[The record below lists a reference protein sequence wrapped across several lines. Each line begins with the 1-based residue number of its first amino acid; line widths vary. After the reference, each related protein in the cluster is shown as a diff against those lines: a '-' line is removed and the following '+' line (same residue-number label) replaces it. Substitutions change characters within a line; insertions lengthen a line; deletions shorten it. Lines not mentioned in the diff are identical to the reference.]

1 MATGKPK
8 RSPEVIEDILIQR
21 IFLVTLTN
29 TDNKQVMYLEKMA
42 VENLREGKSLLLNRD
57 LMDEVLVGKLSGQF
71 SGKSL
76 FQYLTGC
83 YGRAFEEGKKIS
95 NMKDVDLQSSLLNG
109 VIKPAKKLLARY
121 CQIDLCNPDMFP
133 HSEKI
138 SAGSALLQI
147 IFSAVSQNSNA
158 CGNEF
163 LNEFFTETD
172 DYEIMAPIFKDL
184 YDRLKHEISKVN
196 DSPLGN
202 FVPPLKVFR
211 MLVRFPNGGK
221 ALVNHPL
228 WLPKG
233 EAVNGRVIEEES
245 ILGSFFHISHLTDVM
260 ISGQPDFEL
269 LDSSNSSASHL
280 FELSSANLP
289 AIMCNLYDGL
299 EDILLCL
306 LNSKDTRERVLEYM
320 GDVIERN
327 SSRAHMNI
335 DKVTCAS
342 SGMFVNLS
350 VVMLRLSDPI
360 LNCLAKRD
368 KIDARYVSIGT
379 RLNLRRLTTLHAT
392 EEEIGAWADENKY
405 GKSQYGFICECF
417 FMTARVLNLGLLK
430 GISECKSLTKDLSTF
445 KRVLTEVEAQPT
457 TPYSLEEIARLNRL
471 IGLQSNEKS
480 SYEFQLDNNLQQAL
494 SFYRLMI
501 VRLVDS
507 VGGFKMPLPRSC
519 PVEFGCMPEHFVDDA
534 MELLIFSSEVIPKK
548 LDPYLLNDFMNFII
562 MFIASPNYITNPY
575 LRAKMLKLLNCWTIK
590 RNDSAT
596 AGSPYQGHQLALAS
610 PFQGHKLA
618 LGQYL
623 VGSLLKLY
631 VDIEFTQFLEKFF
644 IRNQIT
650 QLLKY
655 VWEEPSHLDAWKK
668 FAKEEEK
675 GVYLNFLNFL
685 INDSIYLQDEGL
697 NKIRK
702 LKEMDKQRKMVKERE
717 DRTDESHSEVEEE
730 PHSESQSDVERDI
743 REYIALAL
751 DNINMLAFT
760 SEQITAPFL
769 LPQMV
774 ERIAN
779 MLNYFLVQLV
789 GPKRNSL
796 SLKNAEKYGFEPRI
810 LLRKII
816 SIYVHIA
823 RDDKENTF
831 AAAICKDGRSYSDK
845 LFTEVAK
852 VRGLGEDG
860 NWMELQEFANLGAKV
875 RLVASEA
882 MDAEAALGE
891 IPDEFL
897 DPIQC
902 TLMTDPVTLPSSNVT
917 VERSVIERH
926 LLSDT
931 KDPFNRSHLTQDML
945 IPDVQLKSRIDEFVR
960 SRIQHTS

>member
-1 MATGKPK
+1 MATGNPK

-21 IFLVTLTN
+21 IFLVTLTS
-29 TDNKQVMYLEKMA
+29 TDNNQVMYLEKMSA
-42 VENLREGKSLLLNRD
+42 EKLREGKSLLLNRD
-57 LMDEVLVGKLSGQF
+57 MMEEALVGKLSGQF
-71 SGKSL
+71 SGESL

-95 NMKDVDLQSSLLNG
+95 NMKDVDLQPSLQNC

-138 SAGSALLQI
+138 SAGSALLPI
-147 IFSAVSQNSNA
+147 IFNAVSENNTA

-163 LNEFFTETD
+163 LNGFFTETD
-172 DYEIMAPIFKDL
+172 DYEIMAPIFKNL
-184 YDRLKHEISKVN
+184 YDSLNHEISKVN

-202 FVPPLKVFR
+202 FVQPLKALR
-211 MLVRFPNGGK
+211 MLVGFPNGGK

-233 EAVNGRVIEEES
+233 EDVNGRVIEKES
-245 ILGSFFHISHLTDVM
+245 ILGSFFHISA
-260 ISGQPDFEL
+260 L
-269 LDSSNSSASHL
+269 LDLTSTADDI
-280 FELSSANLP
+280 NLLLCP
-289 AIMCNLYDGL
+289 MTLPMNALYDGL
-299 EDILLCL
+299 LEVLLYLLKSNEDV
-306 LNSKDTRERVLEYM
+306 RECVM
-320 GDVIERN
+320 GYIGNVIEKN
-327 SSRAHMNI
+327 SSRAHMHV
-335 DKVTCAS
+335 DMATSAS
-342 SGMFVNLS
+342 SGMFFNLS
-350 VVMLRLSDPI
+350 AVMLRLCMPFLKEI
-360 LNCLAKRD
+360 TKRD
-368 KIDARYVSIGT
+368 KIDAKYVSNST
-379 RLNLRRLTTLHAT
+379 RLDFRALTALHASP
-392 EEEIGAWADENKY
+392 EESGAWADENKLKS
-405 GKSQYGFICECF
+405 GNSQYSFICECF

-430 GISECKSLTKDLSTF
+430 LISQYRDLEKQVSDSINELSLMKEQPPSKYF
-445 KRVLTEVEAQPT
+445 K
-457 TPYSLEEIARLNRL
+457 EEIARLSKL
-471 IGLQSNEKS
+471 IELQSKINS
-480 SYEFQLDNNLQQAL
+480 GYESHLLEDCNIQRAL

-501 VRLVDS
+501 VWLADS
-507 VGGFKMPLPRSC
+507 VGGFKMPLPSGC
-519 PVEFGCMPEHFVDDA
+519 PMEFGCMPEQFVDDA
-534 MELLIFSSEVIPKK
+534 MELLIFVSEIIPEK
-548 LDPYLLNDFMNFII
+548 LDPGLLNDFINFII
-562 MFIASPNYITNPY
+562 MFIGSPNYIRNPY
-575 LRAKMLKLLNCWTIK
+575 LRVKMLKVLNCWTIK
-590 RNDSAT
+590 RNDSDT
-596 AGSPYQGHQLALAS
+596 AVSPFEGHQ
-610 PFQGHKLA
+610 LA

-623 VGSLLKLY
+623 VGSVLKLY
-631 VDIEFTQFLEKFF
+631 VDIEFTGSDTQFLGRFF
-644 IRNQIT
+644 IRDEIAKF
-650 QLLKY
+650 LKY
-655 VWEEPSHLDAWKK
+655 LWEEPSHLDAWTK

-685 INDSIYLQDEGL
+685 INDSIYLQDEGF

-702 LKEMDKQRKMVKERE
+702 LKEMENRRKMEKERE
-717 DRTDESHSEVEEE
+717 DRIDESLSEVEDESYSEVEEELHSEVEEE
-730 PHSESQSDVERDI
+730 SYSDVEHDI
-743 REYIALAL
+743 RDYIALAL
-751 DNINMLAFT
+751 DDINMLAFT

-796 SLKNAEKYGFEPRI
+796 NIENAEKYRFKPRT

-823 RDDKENTF
+823 RDDKENTL
-831 AAAICKDGRSYSDK
+831 AAAICKDARSYSDK

-882 MDAEAALGE
+882 MHAEAALGE